1 MKTLDRILISI
12 EKALLSVS
20 LAAFAFVVAM
30 TTVDTLGRYLLNS
43 PITFAYE
50 LTEKYLMPL
59 GVFLAFAYAY
69 RNDVFIR
76 VNFFLDK
83 MPRGVQMILD
93 HAAQIATACYCLFF
107 GYSTLQQAIKGL
119 ADGSTLSNLPLLL
132 SPSYFIIPI
141 GFLAMAVLVVLDLHK
156 VKDGKSHLMP
166 KGGDEASQSL
176 T

>member
-1 MKTLDRILISI
+1 METINRLLQSI
-12 EKALLSVS
+12 EKVLLGLS
-20 LAAFAFVVAM
+20 LGAFAVMVLL
-30 TTVDTLGRYLLNS
+30 TTADTLGRYLLNS

-50 LTEKYLMPL
+50 LTEKYLMPM
-59 GVFLAFAYAY
+59 GVFLAFSYGY

-76 VNFFLDK
+76 VNFFLEK
-83 MPRGVQMILD
+83 MPDGVQMVLD
-93 HAAQIATACYCLFF
+93 HVAQLATIGYCVFL

-141 GFLAMAVLVVLDLHK
+141 GILAMTVLVIVDLRK
-156 VKDGKSHLMP
+156 VKDGQSRLMP
-166 KGGDEASQSL
+166 SAADEAGQSL